1 MAKRL
6 VVYDSI
12 FGNTERIAR
21 AVAEVLNA
29 PAKRASRIAPAD
41 LTTLELLVVGS
52 PTRACNPTSEAKSL
66 FGRLPAGALEGVRA
80 AAFDTRLDTERVKS
94 SAFNLFSRMF
104 GYAAAKLVKLL
115 RRRGAEI
122 ITEPTWFF
130 VQDSEGPLVE
140 GELEHARTWAEG
152 LIADSP

>member
-12 FGNTERIAR
+12 FGNTERVAR
-21 AVAEVLNA
+21 AVAEVLEA
-29 PAKRASRIAPAD
+29 PVKRASRLDPAD
-41 LTTLELLVVGS
+41 LADLELLVVGS
-52 PTRACNPTSEAKSL
+52 PTRAFNPTSDAKSL

-80 AAFDTRLDTERVKS
+80 AAFDTRLDTERVQS
-94 SAFNLFSRMF
+94 GAFNLFSRMF
-104 GYAAAKLVKLL
+104 GYAAAKLVKRL

-122 ITEPTWFF
+122 IAEPTWFF
-130 VQDSEGPLVE
+130 VQDSEGPLVA
-140 GELEHARTWAEG
+140 GELERARGWAAS